1 MSFTPVA
8 TTDTLETF
16 RTRYNAT
23 NITLVDDSSTTVD
36 ITLATDSLK
45 LSGGT
50 GITSAISGDTIT
62 HTLNNTSVS
71 AGSFGSATAIPVIT
85 VDAQGRITAA
95 STAAAS
101 SDLTIVDDS
110 STATTISLTT
120 DTLKIAGGTGIS
132 TSISGDTLTVAKTG
146 GVAYRSQFV
155 YTATANQTTFTGADS
170 ASNTLAYQASNRD
183 VYLNGVLLAEADFT
197 ATNGTS
203 VVLGAGA
210 AVNDVLTVFNYET
223 TSLSLPDLNGTE
235 LILDADGDTSLHAD
249 TDDQIDIRIGG
260 ADDFAFK
267 ANKFEVQSGSN
278 IDMNGTELILD
289 ADGDTSITADTDDQ
303 IDIKVSGADDFQIV
317 ANNFKVL
324 SGSTLTIES
333 GATIANS
340 GTSTGFSG
348 ETAADDVTTGDA
360 AVTIATSAGNITLD
374 AQGNDTDIIF
384 KGTDGSSDT
393 TFLTIDGSEAGLLL
407 PNNGIDLN
415 GKELILDADADT
427 SITADTDDQI
437 DFKLANAD
445 VLAFKTTGIHLPDG
459 KISHYGSGDDFAI
472 KHDGSGAFLENGTG
486 NLNLRAKTG
495 EASIIAIPDGAVE
508 LYHNNVKKLETTA
521 GGIAVTTASS
531 GATANSAADEI
542 VLEGSGDCGMS
553 FLSGTSG
560 AARIYF
566 GDSGNALSGV
576 IKYDHALDAML
587 FSTSGAEEMRLESDG
602 DLHVDGDVIAFSTTT
617 PSDIALKS
625 DIEVIPNALDKLDEI
640 RGVTFTRH
648 NGTTSAG
655 IIAQEL
661 EKVLP
666 EAVSEKTLS
675 LHDGKEYK
683 TVEYNAIHGLLI
695 QAIKE
700 LKDDNTELKSE
711 IDKLKNGG

>member
-50 GITSAISGDTIT
+50 GITSAISGDTVT

-71 AGSFGSATAIPVIT
+71 AGSYGSATAIPVLT

-146 GVAYRSQFV
+146 GVAYRSQFT
-155 YTATANQTTFTGADS
+155 YTATANQTTFTGADD

-197 ATNGTS
+197 ASNGTS

-210 AVNDVLTVFNYET
+210 AANDILTVFNYET

-235 LILDADGDTSLHAD
+235 LVMDADGDTSLHSD
-249 TDDQIDIRIGG
+249 TDDQIDVRLGG

-267 ANKFEVQSGSN
+267 ANKFEVQTGSN
-278 IDMNGTELILD
+278 IDMNGGELILD
-289 ADGDTSITADTDDQ
+289 ADGDTSIHADTDDQ
-303 IDIKVSGADDFQIV
+303 IDIRVSGADDFSIV

-333 GATIANS
+333 GATIANN

-374 AQGNDTDIIF
+374 AQGSDTDIIF

-427 SITADTDDQI
+427 SITADTDDQVDI
-437 DFKLANAD
+437 
-445 VLAFKTTGIHLPDG
+445 
-459 KISHYGSGDDFAI
+459 KIAGTDRFSIAS
-472 KHDGSGAFLENGTG
+472 TG
-486 NLNLRAKTG
+486 NISTVSS
-495 EASIIAIPDGAVE
+495 ASDNTLTLQSTNAGNFGAGLK
-508 LYHNNVKKLETTA
+508 LYHNSSSPADDDTVGLITFQGRNDNSQDVNFAEIHTHVLDVSDGTEDARMEFHLMRA
-521 GGIAVTTASS
+521 GTLTE
-531 GATANSAADEI
+531 N
-542 VLEGSGDCGMS
+542 
-553 FLSGTSG
+553 
-560 AARIYF
+560 
-566 GDSGNALSGV
+566 
-576 IKYDHALDAML
+576 
-587 FSTSGAEEMRLESDG
+587 MRLNETG
-602 DLHVDGDVIAFSTTT
+602 DVHFDGDVIGFSTSV
-617 PSDIALKS
+617 SDVALKS
-625 DIEVIPNALDKLDEI
+625 DIEVIPNALDKIDEI
-640 RGVTFTRH
+640 KGYTFTRH
-648 NGTTSAG
+648 NGVKSAG
-655 IIAQEL
+655 ILAQEL

-666 EAVSEKTLS
+666 EAVREKELA
-675 LHDGKEYK
+675 LVDGNTYK
-683 TVEYNAIHGLLI
+683 TVEYDAIHGLLI

-700 LKDDNTELKSE
+700 LKEEIRELKS
-711 IDKLKNGG
+711 